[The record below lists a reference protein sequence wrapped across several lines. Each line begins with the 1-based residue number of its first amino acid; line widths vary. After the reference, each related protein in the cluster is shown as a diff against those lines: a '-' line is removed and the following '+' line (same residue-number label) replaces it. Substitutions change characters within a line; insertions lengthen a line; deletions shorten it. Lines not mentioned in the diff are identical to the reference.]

1 MQSPDTGRSTV
12 VSSHGCPEMK
22 RLQFVR
28 GGTMLCCARK
38 IGQKTSDLSG
48 EINTKKYLAEFI
60 GTALLV
66 LLGNGVVANVVLPKT
81 KGNGSGWIVIT
92 FGWGMA
98 VFVAVWCVGPI
109 SGAHLNPAVTVGLA
123 VAGKFSSD
131 MAAGFICAQLLGGIV
146 GGTLVFLLY
155 RDHYIA
161 SDDPSAKLATF
172 ATAPAIRNL
181 LSNLASEAVGTFV
194 LIFAVLLAVEPSIT
208 RGDAIDPSLPGLKI
222 GLGTLGAL
230 PVGLLVLSI
239 GLSLGGTTGY
249 AINPARDLG
258 PRIAH
263 AFLPVPGKRDSDW
276 GYAWIPVLAPL
287 IGSVLA
293 VLVWLGLTG

>member
-1 MQSPDTGRSTV
+1 VDVKQ
-12 VSSHGCPEMK
+12 
-22 RLQFVR
+22 
-28 GGTMLCCARK
+28 
-38 IGQKTSDLSG
+38 
-48 EINTKKYLAEFI
+48 YLAEFI

-131 MAAGFICAQLLGGIV
+131 MAVGFICAQLLGGIA
-146 GGTLVFLLY
+146 GATLVFLLY

-161 SDDPSAKLATF
+161 SNDPDAKLATF

-181 LSNLASEAVGTFV
+181 VSNLASEAAGTFV

-263 AFLPVPGKRDSDW
+263 ALLPIPGKRDSDW
-276 GYAWIPVLAPL
+276 SYALVPIVGPL
-287 IGSVLA
+287 IGSMLA
-293 VLVWLGLTG
+293 VVLWSAMLR